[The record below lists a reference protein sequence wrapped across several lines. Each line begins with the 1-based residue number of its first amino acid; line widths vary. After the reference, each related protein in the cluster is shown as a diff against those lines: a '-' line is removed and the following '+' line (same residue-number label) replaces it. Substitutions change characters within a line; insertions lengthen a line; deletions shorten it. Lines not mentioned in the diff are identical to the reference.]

1 MSGPLILALP
11 SKGRLKEN
19 VDAWLAD
26 CGVTLRPTG
35 GVRGY
40 QAALE
45 GFDGV
50 EARLT
55 SAADIAAGLAAG
67 EVHLGVTGEDLLAEG
82 ASVTAGGVL
91 LLMAL
96 GFGRADLVVAAPRSW
111 IDVETMA
118 DVEDVAHDILARTG
132 RRLRVATNY
141 PSQTRAF
148 FTERGVADYR
158 IVDSSGATEGAPAA
172 GLAELIVDITTT
184 GATLAANGLK
194 VLADGLIL
202 RSEARLAA
210 SLAADWG
217 GEHLA
222 LARRLLA
229 VFEARARGRTIA
241 SLVWPA
247 AQDGAARAAV
257 AAFAQAGDAERANGA
272 LIARRDLFAAMQ
284 RPWPPPASGRSASPS
299 RPMCSEARG
308 EAADRLTA
316 AGRGAL
322 KPFAH

>member
-11 SKGRLKEN
+11 SKGRLKEQA
-19 VDAWLAD
+19 DAWLAD
-26 CGVTLRPTG
+26 CGLIVRPSG

-55 SAADIAAGLAAG
+55 SASDIAAGLAAG
-67 EVHLGVTGEDLLAEG
+67 EVHVGVTGDDLLSEG
-82 ASVTAGGVL
+82 APGMQVL
-91 LLMAL
+91 RLMAL

-111 IDVETMA
+111 IDVETMT
-118 DVEDVAHDILARTG
+118 DVDDIAHDILARTG
-132 RRLRVATNY
+132 RRLRVATKY

-148 FTERGVADYR
+148 FAARGVADYR
-158 IVDSSGATEGAPAA
+158 IVDSGGATEGAPAA

-194 VLADGLIL
+194 VLADGLL
-202 RSEARLAA
+202 LKSQARLAA
-210 SLAADWG
+210 SLAADWS

-247 AQDGAARAAV
+247 AQDRAARAAI
-257 AAFAQAGDAERANGA
+257 AAFAQASDAERANGA
-272 LIARRDLFAAMQ
+272 LIARGDLYAAMEALAGASVGPVSVTQ
-284 RPWPPPASGRSASPS
+284 PAYVF
-299 RPMCSEARG
+299 EARS
-308 EAADRLTA
+308 ESADRLA
-316 AGRGAL
+316 AAVAG
-322 KPFAH
+322 